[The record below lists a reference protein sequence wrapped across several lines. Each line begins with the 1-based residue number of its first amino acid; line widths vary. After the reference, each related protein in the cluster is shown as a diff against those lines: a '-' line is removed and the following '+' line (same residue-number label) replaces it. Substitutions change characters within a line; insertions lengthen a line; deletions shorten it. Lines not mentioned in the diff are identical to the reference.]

1 MVPQVRELA
10 VQIRG
15 TEFKYPEPMRKP
27 GCVHTHLIIP
37 ADGGLLEL
45 AGYQSRSRFREKSCI
60 NRSKANMR
68 TSDANSPP
76 PYFLVLIL
84 VHGLRGSIVHHDGE
98 STWH

>member
-27 GCVHTHLIIP
+27 G
-37 ADGGLLEL
+37 LLEL
-45 AGYQSRSRFREKSCI
+45 AVYQSKSRFRKKSCI